1 MRRQGNISCSSKY
14 DGACIARGV
23 LTLDSRVTT
32 VSRSDAK
39 SSRISARHQSFLRRR
54 RARAASLINCTAHRT
69 QQRDGRQWSARLW
82 AGAHGQAESCGCQ
95 DCRHVLAV
103 DLLQRPTWLEPL
115 TRRRRRC
122 CNCFSPCRGR
132 YLAISTRLNSSVRPS
147 HIDKL
152 DI

>member
-14 DGACIARGV
+14 DCACIARGV

-54 RARAASLINCTAHRT
+54 HARAASLINCTAHRT

-115 TRRRRRC
+115 TDATAAAAATAFHRVEV
-122 CNCFSPCRGR
+122 
-132 YLAISTRLNSSVRPS
+132 AISLLAPDSTRPSVR
-147 HIDKL
+147 HT
-152 DI
+152 

>member
-23 LTLDSRVTT
+23 LTLDRRVTT

-54 RARAASLINCTAHRT
+54 HARAASLINCTAHRT

-82 AGAHGQAESCGCQ
+82 AGAHGQPSRAAVRTVVMCSRSICSSVPR
-95 DCRHVLAV
+95 DSSHSLAAAAAAATAFHRV
-103 DLLQRPTWLEPL
+103 EV
-115 TRRRRRC
+115 
-122 CNCFSPCRGR
+122 
-132 YLAISTRLNSSVRPS
+132 AISLLAPDSTRPSVRPS
-147 HIDKL
+147 HIDKQ
-152 DI
+152 